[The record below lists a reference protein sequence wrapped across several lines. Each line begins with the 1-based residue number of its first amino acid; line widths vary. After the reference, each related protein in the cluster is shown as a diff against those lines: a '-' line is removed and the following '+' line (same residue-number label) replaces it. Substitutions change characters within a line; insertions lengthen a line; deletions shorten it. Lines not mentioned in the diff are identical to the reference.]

1 MIRIH
6 KEEADRLV
14 LSVLTELS
22 KVEDKDFAKQ
32 SLDLMDDS
40 LDNALFTGVILNKS
54 IPSLF
59 SKEEEDL
66 RNSLVTII
74 GSFFYSVKED
84 GTDISGHELSKNLIK
99 FMSKE
104 DVSRKGYKESIRM
117 KFALSQ
123 FAIAFLEYEKLE
135 KKYPA
140 VMKFM

>member
-1 MIRIH
+1 MIRIP

-22 KVEDKDFAKQ
+22 KIEDKDFAKQ
-32 SLDLMDDS
+32 SLDLMDDN

-59 SKEEEDL
+59 SKEEESL
-66 RNSLVTII
+66 KNSLISII

-84 GTDISGHELSKNLIK
+84 NTDISGYKLSDKLIK
-99 FMSKE
+99 FISKE
-104 DVSRKGYKESIRM
+104 NISKKGYKESIRM
-117 KFALSQ
+117 KFAISQ